1 MPGFTVL
8 ENVMAQELDEEF
20 VLVDLQSGS
29 YFGARGVAATIWSL
43 LSQGAG
49 KAEITRQVAE
59 RYDGDPREIE
69 QDVQEFLS
77 TLVERGLVRPASDE
91 GEASA

>member
-1 MPGFTVL
+1 MAGFTVV

-29 YFGARGVAATIWSL
+29 YFGARGVAAAIWGL
-43 LSQGAG
+43 LAQGADE
-49 KAEITRQVAE
+49 AEISRQIVD
-59 RYDGDPREIE
+59 RYDGDPDQIR
-69 QDVQEFLS
+69 QDVKEFLA
-77 TLVERGLVRPASDE
+77 TLVDRGLVRPSQE